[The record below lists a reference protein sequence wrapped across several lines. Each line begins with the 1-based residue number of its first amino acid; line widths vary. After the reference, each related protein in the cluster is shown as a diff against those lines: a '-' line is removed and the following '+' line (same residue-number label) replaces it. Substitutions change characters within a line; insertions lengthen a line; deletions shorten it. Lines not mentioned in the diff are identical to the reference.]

1 MTRKPN
7 PWGLF
12 DMNGNAYEYCS
23 DWWSTTFS
31 PDPVSDPHGPTA
43 PDEHGSIVVLSGS
56 WGANPMHCRS
66 AFRGSAAKDHCNRR
80 DGFRIVRELDG
91 N

>member
-23 DWWSTTFS
+23 DWWSPTFTAGDLVDPRGPAS
-31 PDPVSDPHGPTA
+31 PEPHGW
-43 PDEHGSIVVLSGS
+43 IVVRSGS
-56 WGANPMHCRS
+56 WGTAPMHCRS
-66 AFRGSAAKDHCNRR
+66 AFRGTADKTHRNRR
-80 DGFRIVRELDG
+80 DGFRIVRDLP
-91 N
+91 